1 MNVEL
6 AVILELIATGAIVGG
21 LVFAGLELRA
31 SRRQRRHEAQVLLL
45 HSFEGPEFTRSMRAA
60 LFLPDGMSKAEI
72 EARSDGTDQLVWYW
86 LGMMESIGML
96 VYEREL
102 DLRLVSA
109 TIGGVIVITWRK
121 LSRYA
126 SDVRAEMQR
135 ETMHEWFQW
144 LAERVAALELAEGRS
159 PANLREANWK
169 P

>member
-1 MNVEL
+1 VEL

-45 HSFEGPEFTRSMRAA
+45 HSFEGPDFTRSMTAA
-60 LFLPDGMSKAEI
+60 MSLPDGISKAELQ
-72 EARSDGTDQLVWYW
+72 ARSDGMDHLVWYW

-96 VYEREL
+96 VFEREL
-102 DLRLVSA
+102 GLRLVSG
-109 TIGGVIVITWRK
+109 TISGPILITWRK
-121 LSRYA
+121 LGRYVA
-126 SDVRAEMQR
+126 DVRAEMQR
-135 ETMHEWFQW
+135 ESFNEWFQW

-159 PANLREANWK
+159 PAHVREANWK